1 MFEYTETIFRECLQE
16 ALAESLPEGSTDDE
30 RQALIDEL
38 ATRWNFNPE
47 TFDHA

>member
-1 MFEYTETIFRECLQE
+1 MFDITETIFRECLQE
-16 ALAESLPEGSTDDE
+16 ALAESLPEGSTEDE

-47 TFDHA
+47 TISHD